1 MTMEGVHHY
10 GIRLLITRLTR
21 SRPAS
26 YFVSINQ
33 TIWPRQGD
41 EKAELIV
48 IDPSR
53 HNYFNAELWRSCK
66 AAVRRAAS
74 YNATHNRMTSI
85 LR

>member
-1 MTMEGVHHY
+1 MTMEGVHRY

-53 HNYFNAELWRSCK
+53 HNYFNAELWRSLSRVK
-66 AAVRRAAS
+66 QLLDERRVIMQH
-74 YNATHNRMTSI
+74 TI
-85 LR
+85 G